1 MRPSLL
7 LLLGLL
13 LGRARG
19 RSSADWL
26 FGLGGIRGGGSGTAE
41 GWLAEMSKG
50 LLVSLAAYNTLLGLL
65 GLGNGLL
72 NREVPAITLS
82 IVGGLE
88 RVLVAVK
95 LEGELVLGLLL
106 EIRCLSLGSG
116 QLMS

>member
-1 MRPSLL
+1 MRSSLL

-26 FGLGGIRGGGSGTAE
+26 FGLGGIGGSSGTAE

-50 LLVSLAAYNTLLGLL
+50 LLVSLAGYNTLLGLL

-106 EIRCLSLGSG
+106 EIRCLGLGSG